1 MYQPGFAVYNIELGN
16 KLGGNV
22 PKKDKLVPKEFFDYA
37 EKILNMNDHEF
48 SEEFMEAED
57 IVNSYI
63 CAVDGGSTFLPNKEG
78 LARAVLCLTFSI
90 PNPERPKEIW
100 NLINSLISP
109 EKGGAFYA
117 IKPQVNE
124 IFLLAQSNL
133 ERIQKD
139 NEAHGGFKD
148 FDDLF

>member
-1 MYQPGFAVYNIELGN
+1 M
-16 KLGGNV
+16 

-37 EKILNMNDHEF
+37 EKFLNMNDHEF

-63 CAVDGGSTFLPNKEG
+63 CAVDSGSTVLPSKEG

-90 PNPERPKEIW
+90 PNPERPKTIW
-100 NLINSLISP
+100 NLIHSLTSP
-109 EKGGAFYA
+109 ENGVAFYA

-133 ERIQKD
+133 ERIKKN
-139 NEAHGGFKD
+139 NEASRGFKN